1 MALTYSLNAGN
12 TSYKVTSDSCTTG
25 AVVIPSTNNGLPVT
39 IIDSSAFHTCT
50 TITSVSIPNTVTRIG
65 TYAFLNCSNLTEVT
79 IGSGIS
85 TIESFVFANC
95 TALTRVIF
103 LGKSPTIETGNFN
116 NTNANLKIYRKKN
129 FVTGWSSTFGGKP
142 VVLLNDNVI
151 KSGGTGKLT
160 TKKRN

>member
-12 TSYKVTSDSCTTG
+12 TSYSVVSNSCTAG

-39 IIDSSAFHTCT
+39 RIDSSAFNTCT
-50 TITSVSIPNTVTRIG
+50 TITSVSIPNTITFIG
-65 TYAFLNCSNLTEVT
+65 AYAFINCSNLTEVT

-85 TIESFVFANC
+85 TIEYFVFGNC
-95 TALTRVIF
+95 TALTRVNF
-103 LGKSPTIETGNFN
+103 LGNAPSVGTSPFN
-116 NTNANLKIYRKKN
+116 NTNTNLKIYRKKN